1 MRLFSALSPRAAGA
15 DVGTAVDRVTAHY
28 VGPTADPST
37 FPIASPWSSSSN
49 LQRLVFQD
57 IFGSNLPINTRA
69 AAMRLSA
76 VARARN
82 LLVSTIAGF
91 PLVAMRR
98 DERLDPTPTWLT
110 TAGGGST
117 PQHRIAYTVDDL
129 IFYGWSCWWR
139 RNGADGFP
147 IAAGRLNQGD
157 WTINEDNRV
166 EVHGQVVDD
175 DQVIVIPGFHEGIL
189 SYGVDVLDDARTLHR
204 NVRQRIANPVPQLE
218 LHQTGGEQL
227 TDEEIDALVARWA
240 TARAGQNGGV
250 GYTNEV
256 IELKEHGAG
265 DAQLMIEARNAA
277 GLELARIVG
286 VHAGLI
292 DATAPKASLNY
303 ETASGRNQEFVDFDL
318 PLYMSPIVARLSLDD
333 CTPHGQRVTFD
344 VGEFTTPTPTRTGP
358 ALED

>member
-1 MRLFSALSPRAAGA
+1 MGLFSALSPRAAGA
-15 DVGTAVDRVTAHY
+15 DVGAAVDRVTAGF
-28 VGPTADPST
+28 VTDPST
-37 FPIASPWSSSSN
+37 LPIASPWSSSTN
-49 LQRLVFQD
+49 LQRIVFED
-57 IFGSNLPINTRA
+57 IFGSDLPVNTRA

-98 DERLDPTPTWLT
+98 AEQVDPTPTWLT
-110 TAGGGST
+110 TAGGST
-117 PQHRIAYTVDDL
+117 PQHRIAWTVDDL

-147 IAAGRLNQGD
+147 IAAGRINQGD
-157 WTINEDNRV
+157 WTINADNRV
-166 EVHGQVVDD
+166 EVHGQAVDD
-175 DQVIVIPGFHEGIL
+175 DQVILISGFHEGIL

-204 NVRQRIANPVPQLE
+204 NVRQRIANPIPQLE

-227 TDEEIDALVARWA
+227 TDEEIDKLIERWSIARS
-240 TARAGQNGGV
+240 GKNGGV

-256 IELKEHGAG
+256 IELKEHGGG

-333 CTPHGQRVTFD
+333 CTPQGTRVTFD
-344 VGEFTTPTPTRTGP
+344 VGEFTTPTPARTGP
-358 ALED
+358 SLED